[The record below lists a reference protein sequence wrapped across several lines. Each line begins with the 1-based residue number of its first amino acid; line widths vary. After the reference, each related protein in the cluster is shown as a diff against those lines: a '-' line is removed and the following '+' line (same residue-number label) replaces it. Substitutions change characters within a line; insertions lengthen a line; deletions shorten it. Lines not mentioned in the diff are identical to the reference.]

1 MEKNTIKKY
10 AVWARTELISRVA
23 QKAQYYGIEENK
35 PMQYNIGDELLTPQQ
50 KQQRHALIQRIEE
63 KGYQQVIEEVAY
75 TWFNRF
81 CALRYMEVNN
91 YLPSHV
97 RVFTNE
103 ENEFKPQILTEAIHL
118 ELDGLD
124 MKEVYAYKEANDN
137 EALYKYLLTVQCNAL
152 GSILPGMFRKISGY
166 AELLFPD
173 KLLLEG
179 SVIDRMLEIPE
190 EDWTDQVQIIGWLYQ
205 YYNTEPKDKVFANLK
220 KNIKVSKENIP
231 AATQLFT
238 PDWIVRY
245 MVENSLG
252 RLWAEGHGKPKDA
265 EWRYYLEEAEQEA
278 EVQAQLDEI
287 RSAYRNLA
295 PEDIRCIDPCMG
307 SGHILCYMFDVLMQI
322 YNEYGYPAH
331 EAVESIIMNNLYG
344 LELDK
349 RAAQLAYF
357 AVMMKARQYDR
368 RFFSREI
375 QPHTMHFQNLH
386 VNAELLPEGILRE
399 MALVFADA
407 DEFGSLLDV
416 SKFDADAAAEA
427 IDELTRASDDEFT
440 GDLLNEEI
448 HEKLQKMVTLTRML
462 QMKYDVVCTNPP
474 YMGMGNA
481 NASLKNYVD
490 KKYPDS
496 KADMFAVFIEK
507 CAEFAKCNG
516 YYAMITQHAWMFLT
530 SYEKLREKLQLKTTI
545 NMAHLGARAFDEISG
560 EVVQTTS
567 FINLNTHIAN
577 YLGLYERLIEGMSE
591 SEKCSLFLSHEK
603 TYITNSEQFKAIPG
617 APIAYWVSKNVYSAF
632 SNKLI
637 GDMAT
642 LCQGLTTTD
651 NNLYVRFWHEVF
663 LSNIKFDSQTAEE
676 AMESRTKWFPFNKG
690 GSFKKWFGNNEL
702 VVNYQFDGSEIKA
715 SVLRKYTYLKTP
727 DFVVKNSKYYFQE
740 GLTWSALAN
749 DFSIRYIPYGSICAD
764 KGQGL
769 FAKDNLKYYC
779 ALLNSKVADVFLRMI
794 SPTLDYNC
802 GYVRKVPCIVDKSR
816 IDNVEYLVDECIDIA
831 KTDWDSFETSWD
843 FKRHPLI

>member
-1 MEKNTIKKY
+1 MEKNTIKRY

-35 PMQYNIGDELLTPQQ
+35 PMQYNIENIGDELLTPQQ
-50 KQQRHALIQRIEE
+50 KQQRRALIQRIEE

-322 YNEYGYPAH
+322 YNTYGYPAH

-375 QPHTMHFQNLH
+375 QPHTMHFQNLR

-407 DEFGSLLDV
+407 DELGSLLDV
-416 SKFDADAAAEA
+416 TTLNVDAAAEA

-474 YMGMGNA
+474 YMGSSGMNA
-481 NASLKNYVD
+481 RLSDFV
-490 KKYPDS
+490 KKRYPDS
-496 KADMFAVFIEK
+496 KSDLFAVFMEK
-507 CAEFAKCNG
+507 CGLLAKQNG
-516 YYAMITQHAWMFLT
+516 YYAMITQHAWMFLS
-530 SYEKLREKLQLKTTI
+530 SYEKLRAKLMIHTTV
-545 NMAHLGARAFDEISG
+545 NMAHLGARAFDEIGG
-560 EVVQTTS
+560 EVVQTTA
-567 FINLNTHIAN
+567 FVNTCSHIAE
-577 YLGLYERLIEGMSE
+577 YLGIYARLVDEAGQAVKEAM
-591 SEKCSLFLSHEK
+591 FLSWKYNHTAKQENFSK
-603 TYITNSEQFKAIPG
+603 IPG
-617 APIAYWVSKNVYSAF
+617 RPVAYWVSAKVLYCFLTYEALGKN
-632 SNKLI
+632 NKLLAGTST
-637 GDMAT
+637 GDNDQY
-642 LCQGLTTTD
+642 L
-651 NNLYVRFWHEVF
+651 RIWHEVKF
-663 LSNIKFDSQTAEE
+663 NDISKNAPTDLSK
-676 AMESRTKWFPFNKG
+676 KWYPCNTG
-690 GSFKKWFGNNEL
+690 GSF
-702 VVNYQFDGSEIKA
+702 
-715 SVLRKYTYLKTP
+715 RKYTLNDDYIINWENDGYRIKHHI
-727 DFVVKNSKYYFQE
+727 NSKGKIGSAVRNKEYHFKT
-740 GLTWSALAN
+740 GITWNKLSSTNFGVRLVP
-749 DFSIRYIPYGSICAD
+749 DGYISDDTARMIVCDD
-764 KGQGL
+764 K
-769 FAKDNLKYYC
+769 KR
-779 ALLNSKVADVFLRMI
+779 LLLLGFLCSKVCRFFLEI
-794 SPTLDYNC
+794 LSPTMSFTNSELK
-802 GYVRKVPCIVDKSR
+802 RLP
-816 IDNVEYLVDECIDIA
+816 VELGDQNGQKISTVTNNNIILSMEDRSA
-831 KTDWDSFETSWD
+831 FETSWD